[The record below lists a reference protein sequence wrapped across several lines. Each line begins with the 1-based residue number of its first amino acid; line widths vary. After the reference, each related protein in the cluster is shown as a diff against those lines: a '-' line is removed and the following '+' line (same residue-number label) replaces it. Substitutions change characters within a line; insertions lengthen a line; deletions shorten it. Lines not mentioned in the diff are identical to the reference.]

1 MATRNSNNI
10 LTRRERM
17 LEILY
22 KSNGK
27 DHSKPLNDSETF
39 EDWTPHNIRAIIIV
53 YNKLYIWY
61 YIKGKEE
68 DVVQEY
74 EFKGLLTSD
83 STDVISAIVRSARK
97 FSNLDE
103 IVVCTGPGKFDKGV
117 ILSVLYGANNQ
128 DTLDEL
134 NKANVINSMMDMK
147 HFLHFYAVDC
157 NYDSLSGSILTDAK
171 KNGYTLYQ
179 AIGVH
184 NTKNPNLAI
193 QRNIFYNKNPK
204 GISDEAELCGTYQFD
219 PQYYTLDNTEGVL
232 YKAIQSRIAKYKS
245 WQIKNYQTTQEQK
258 KQEQSKLSVAAIEI
272 LCNNTIIA
280 NINATL
286 NLFKYLDEAL
296 PLRYD
301 RNKIVA
307 IKNGLRH
314 YGKLY
319 LTSCS
324 KGENFA
330 IPLQDRDIF
339 TKILN
344 ALVTKSATQKIVY
357 QCLALTDEAT
367 NASYAYKLNLIAK
380 EINVN
385 LSSITKDNF
394 FDCMTVLFFMI
405 QAMYSSFI
413 ISDLV
418 LVKDGVQ
425 QGYDLKVVPA
435 VYSEFANFIA
445 LLKVS
450 NDKILSSAFSNVF
463 NDDIDIL
470 IEFKEHLPY
479 FTDIFRYDL
488 LVGENT
494 GGTAN
499 IWLSTITKDYLDTLK
514 SNINN
519 YGSENDYTSDEDDD
533 YEDGQEVFEDDDD
546 EDDDGQEVFEDEQS
560 NEQSSGLNNDYN
572 SLRQKVLELSDK
584 LSLVHN
590 GKKINGVS
598 VFNNLQNSVL
608 IEKYKTVGIKQV
620 NGVLNFDDCE
630 EKDRAICMECIDML
644 LTTFCYYCL
653 YSKVHRT
660 LPFARQLLINIYKA
674 KTQQPLYY
682 TKQMVQLINSMIGVT
697 NTDTS
702 SGKDC
707 LSYFATSMEYA
718 EYMRFIDV
726 TNNKYSNLANVM
738 ALLSN
743 IVTLSREG

>member
-1 MATRNSNNI
+1 MATRNSNNM

-27 DHSKPLNDSETF
+27 DHSKPLNDGETF
-39 EDWTPHNIRAIIIV
+39 EDWTPHNIRAIIIA

-103 IVVCTGPGKFDKGV
+103 IVVCMGPGKFDKGV

-184 NTKNPNLAI
+184 NTKNPNLTI

-258 KQEQSKLSVAAIEI
+258 KQEQSKLSVTAIET

-319 LTSCS
+319 LASCS

-330 IPLQDRDIF
+330 IPLQDRGIF

-344 ALVTKSATQKIVY
+344 ALVTKSATQKTVY
-357 QCLALTDEAT
+357 QGLALTDEAT
-367 NASYAYKLNLIAK
+367 NGSYAYKLNLIAK

-405 QAMYSSFI
+405 QAMYSPFI
-413 ISDLV
+413 ISDLI

-425 QGYDLKVVPA
+425 QGYDLKVVPS
-435 VYSEFANFIA
+435 VYSELTTFITGVKTGA
-445 LLKVS
+445 D
-450 NDKILSSAFSNVF
+450 NILSQAFSDVF
-463 NDDIDIL
+463 VDIATL
-470 IEFKEHLPY
+470 IAFKDHLPS
-479 FTDIFRYDL
+479 FTTMSYDL
-488 LVGENT
+488 LI
-494 GGTAN
+494 GGATN
-499 IWLSTITKDYLDTLK
+499 SDKVDKWLHIIVKDYLEALK
-514 SNINN
+514 SNII
-519 YGSENDYTSDEDDD
+519 DYDEEDDD
-533 YEDGQEVFEDDDD
+533 EYADGQEVFEDADD
-546 EDDDGQEVFEDEQS
+546 EDDDDGQEVFEDEQS
-560 NEQSSGLNNDYN
+560 NEQLSDLNNDYN
-572 SLRQKVLELSDK
+572 LLRQKVLELSDK

-590 GKKINGVS
+590 GKKVNGVS

-608 IEKYKTVGIKQV
+608 IEKYKTAGIKQI

-630 EKDRAICMECIDML
+630 EKDRVICMECIDML

-682 TKQMVQLINSMIGVT
+682 TKQMVQLINSIIGVT

-726 TNNKYSNLANVM
+726 TNNKYNNLDNVI
-738 ALLSN
+738 ALLN
-743 IVTLSREG
+743 IVTLSKER